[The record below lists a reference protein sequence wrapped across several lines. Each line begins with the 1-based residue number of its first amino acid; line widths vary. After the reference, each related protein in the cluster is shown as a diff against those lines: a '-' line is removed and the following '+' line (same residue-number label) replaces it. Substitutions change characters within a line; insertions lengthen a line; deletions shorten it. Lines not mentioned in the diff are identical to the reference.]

1 MKGWRWRGAGGL
13 SSLAAALVAIW
24 TTAGVA
30 RGDLTIRRAGADLP
44 WPAGT
49 DVVPFELRHG
59 LVLVRAALASPSG
72 RDTSGLFVFDT
83 GSPVLAV
90 RAGVWNALLLDTLE
104 LGLSHSRL
112 VRRPLSRFELGPA
125 RLDGVEI
132 GGVLADSVMDEDVL
146 GIFAPSL
153 LGDHAVVLDYDA
165 RELAILSR
173 TLTVIAAQ
181 EAQPGG
187 APAGVQ
193 ARTCRSRARLGSI
206 LSRGAVPVPFRR
218 FQGGRMLVSAR
229 IEEDSGEWR
238 SRPLT
243 LLLDT
248 GASGSVL
255 FADAVAERVTRA
267 ASWPRR
273 SGQRVRT
280 VLGDVSADLTLLP
293 RLLLTD
299 VSPPIAL
306 ERVQAGVVARPS
318 FPDIQGELPD
328 PVHGLLG
335 YSFLGRFRVVLD
347 YLDELLW
354 LDADREAPGS
364 PRRSRIG
371 GLPP

>member
-1 MKGWRWRGAGGL
+1 M
-13 SSLAAALVAIW
+13 
-24 TTAGVA
+24 
-30 RGDLTIRRAGADLP
+30 
-44 WPAGT
+44 
-49 DVVPFELRHG
+49 
-59 LVLVRAALASPSG
+59 
-72 RDTSGLFVFDT
+72 
-83 GSPVLAV
+83 
-90 RAGVWNALLLDTLE
+90 
-104 LGLSHSRL
+104 
-112 VRRPLSRFELGPA
+112 
-125 RLDGVEI
+125 
-132 GGVLADSVMDEDVL
+132 
-146 GIFAPSL
+146 
-153 LGDHAVVLDYDA
+153 
-165 RELAILSR
+165 
-173 TLTVIAAQ
+173 
-181 EAQPGG
+181 
-187 APAGVQ
+187 Q

-229 IEEDSGEWR
+229 IEEDPGEWR

-306 ERVQAGVVARPS
+306 DRVQAGVVARQS

-335 YSFLGRFRVVLD
+335 YSFLGRVR
-347 YLDELLW
+347 
-354 LDADREAPGS
+354 
-364 PRRSRIG
+364 G
-371 GLPP
+371 GLGYIPGPPWAGAPRAGPGAPRPPRPGGRPPRGRA